1 MSEQRAANSRQ
12 QTADGRR
19 QTADGE
25 YTYPSECKVQSSSST
40 NTLQDQRPKT
50 EDQISMIIGIVAVD
64 RQGAIGKGGKLPRH
78 YSADMKFFK
87 ETTIGNACVMGYKTW
102 LTLKRP
108 LPNRLNIVL
117 SRSAEIEPQ
126 ESVVVLR
133 DVESV
138 LQKAD
143 QLTSDL
149 FVIGGAQ
156 VYRAFLP
163 HIDKWIVTAVPL
175 TVEGADTFIPENYLE
190 GFSLAETKDLA
201 EGLTVSSYIRSAAA

>member
-1 MSEQRAANSRQ
+1 
-12 QTADGRR
+12 
-19 QTADGE
+19 
-25 YTYPSECKVQSSSST
+25 
-40 NTLQDQRPKT
+40 
-50 EDQISMIIGIVAVD
+50 MIIGIVAVD
-64 RQGAIGKGGKLPRH
+64 RQGAIGKGGKLPWH

-156 VYRAFLP
+156 VYRAFLH
-163 HIDKWIVTAVPL
+163 HIDKWIVTEVPL